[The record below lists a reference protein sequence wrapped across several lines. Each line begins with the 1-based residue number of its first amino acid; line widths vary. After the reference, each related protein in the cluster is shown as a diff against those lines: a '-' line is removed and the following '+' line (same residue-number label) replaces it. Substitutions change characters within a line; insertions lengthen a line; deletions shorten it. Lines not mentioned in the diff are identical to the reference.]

1 MNNAS
6 VLSSLEESSKDLSK
20 LDDGSLSSLG
30 SKCQEIESTIAE
42 MENLEAHR
50 KSLNSKLQKLYDET
64 ADLLRSKNLSSL
76 TLANGSKVT
85 ATEKVVAHIKK
96 DIQESA
102 FNVLREKGFGDLI
115 KREVK
120 ASFAKGEDS
129 QAEQFIHAIEEQGLQ
144 PVDNA
149 SIHPSTLKAFFK
161 EQLDKGNPHE
171 IPLDLF
177 GVHVLNEIKIRR

>member
-1 MNNAS
+1 
-6 VLSSLEESSKDLSK
+6 
-20 LDDGSLSSLG
+20 
-30 SKCQEIESTIAE
+30 

-50 KSLNSKLQKLYDET
+50 KELGSKLQKLYDET
-64 ADLLRSKNLSSL
+64 ADLLRSKNLTSL

-85 ATEKVVAHIKK
+85 ASEKVVAHIKK
-96 DIQESA
+96 DVQESA
-102 FNVLREKGFGDLI
+102 FDILREKGFGDLI

>member
-6 VLSSLEESSKDLSK
+6 VLSSLEQSSKDLSK

-30 SKCQEIESTIAE
+30 SKCQEIESTMAE
-42 MENLEAHR
+42 ISNIESH
-50 KSLNSKLQKLYDET
+50 KKDLNSKLQKLYDET
-64 ADLLRSKNLSSL
+64 ADLLRSKNLTSL

-85 ATEKVVAHIKK
+85 ASEKVVAHIKK
-96 DIQESA
+96 DLQEDA
-102 FNVLREKGFGDLI
+102 FEVLRNKGFGDLI

-129 QAEQFIHAIEEQGLQ
+129 KAQEFIHAIEEQGLQ

-161 EQLDKGNPHE
+161 EQLDKGNPAE

>member
-1 MNNAS
+1 MNDAS
-6 VLSSLEESSKDLSK
+6 VLSSLEQSSKDLSK

-30 SKCQEIESTIAE
+30 SKCQEIESTMGG
-42 MENLEAHR
+42 MENLEAHQ
-50 KSLNSKLQKLYDET
+50 KELGSKLQKLYDET
-64 ADLLRSKNLSSL
+64 ADLLRSKNLTSL

-85 ATEKVVAHIKK
+85 ASEKVVAHIKK
-96 DIQESA
+96 DVQESA
-102 FNVLREKGFGDLI
+102 FDILREKGFGDLI

>member
-6 VLSSLEESSKDLSK
+6 VLSSLEQSSKDLSR

-30 SKCQEIESTIAE
+30 SKCLEIESTIAE
-42 MENLEAHR
+42 IENLELH
-50 KSLNSKLQKLYDET
+50 KKDLNQKLQKLYDET
-64 ADLLRSKNLSSL
+64 AELLRSKNLTSL

-85 ATEKVVAHIKK
+85 ASEKIVAHIKK
-96 DIQESA
+96 EFQDSAYDI
-102 FNVLREKGFGDLI
+102 LREKGFGDLI

-120 ASFAKGEDS
+120 ANFAKGEDA
-129 QAEQFIHAIEEQGLQ
+129 QAEQFIRAIEEQGLQ

-149 SIHPSTLKAFFK
+149 TIHPSTLKAFFK

-171 IPLDLF
+171 LPLDLF
-177 GVHVLNEIKIRR
+177 GVYVLNEIKIRR

>member
-6 VLSSLEESSKDLSK
+6 VLSSLEQSSKDLSK

-30 SKCQEIESTIAE
+30 SKCQEIESTMAE
-42 MENLEAHR
+42 ISNIELH
-50 KSLNSKLQKLYDET
+50 KKDLNIKLQKLYDET
-64 ADLLRSKNLSSL
+64 ADLLRSKNLTSL

-85 ATEKVVAHIKK
+85 ASEKVVAHIKK
-96 DIQESA
+96 DLQEDA
-102 FNVLREKGFGDLI
+102 FEVLRNKGFGDLI

-120 ASFAKGEDS
+120 ASFTKGEDS
-129 QAEQFIHAIEEQGLQ
+129 KAQEFSHAIEEQGLQ

-161 EQLDKGNPHE
+161 EQLDKGNPAE

>member
-6 VLSSLEESSKDLSK
+6 VLSSLEQSSKDLSK

-30 SKCQEIESTIAE
+30 SKCQDIESTIAE
-42 MENLEAHR
+42 ISNIELH
-50 KSLNSKLQKLYDET
+50 KKDLNIKLQKLYDET
-64 ADLLRSKNLSSL
+64 ADLLRSKNLTAL

-85 ATEKVVAHIKK
+85 ASERVVAHIKK
-96 DIQESA
+96 DLQESA
-102 FNVLREKGFGDLI
+102 FEVLREKGFGDLI

-129 QAEQFIHAIEEQGLQ
+129 QAQQFIHAIEEQGLQ

-149 SIHPSTLKAFFK
+149 SVHPSTLKAFFK
-161 EQLDKGNPHE
+161 EQLDKGNPAE